1 MHAPKNCSVIAVG
14 REGLPQCNTR
24 LKSRSFDGKN
34 ILSKYFFSQLRD
46 KNIVGTNSETGS
58 SREQYILKLNMEQKV
73 PTTSE
78 ATQIKLDE
86 KTGSI

>member
-1 MHAPKNCSVIAVG
+1 MHAPKNCSVISVG

-24 LKSRSFDGKN
+24 LKSRSFDGKT
-34 ILSKYFFSQLRD
+34 ILSKKKSQLRD
-46 KNIVGTNSETGS
+46 KNAVGTNSETGS

-78 ATQIKLDE
+78 ATQIKLNE